1 MSKVVI
7 TNTTNAPV
15 FVAGR
20 LLTCGASIEAFESE
34 VPDCLRSQIPTTA
47 NEAEASKE
55 EGEGDDMTTDP
66 ANDDELAE
74 DALIAAAGKKK

>member
-20 LLTCGASIEAFESE
+20 LLTCGASIEAFEHE
-34 VPDCLRSQIPTTA
+34 VPDCLRSQIPKAA
-47 NEAEASKE
+47 NAEPESSTDEGGSTEAEKVNE
-55 EGEGDDMTTDP
+55 
-66 ANDDELAE
+66 DELAE
-74 DALIAAAGKKK
+74 EGLIAAAGKNK